1 MPEPIYACLL
11 EVIMKTKTAI
21 AAALMS
27 ACLVT
32 AARADDAFLGAIFGA
47 GAGALVGKSL
57 GGRDG
62 AIIGGALGAATGV
75 ALANQRREYRPRVD
89 YAPQPVYYRQP
100 AIASPVYYVQ
110 DDRYGDEYRNHEW
123 QQRRWEHERE
133 RHEFCHER
141 EREHHWERGWER

>member
-1 MPEPIYACLL
+1 
-11 EVIMKTKTAI
+11 MKTKTAI
-21 AAALMS
+21 ANALMS

-32 AARADDAFLGAIFGA
+32 ASAARADDAFLGAIFGA
-47 GAGALVGKSL
+47 GAGALVGKSF

-89 YAPQPVYYRQP
+89 YVPQPVYYRQP
-100 AIASPVYYVQ
+100 VIASPVYYVQ
-110 DDRYGDEYRNHEW
+110 DDRYGDGHRHHEW

-133 RHEFCHER
+133 RHDFCHER
-141 EREHHWERGWER
+141 DRGRHRERDWDR